1 MRHGTALIKV
11 EGRVSPMNFS
21 SLSSNEKLAVYGAI
35 AAIVGVLIA
44 SFLSGLTWFAL
55 LAGIGMLLV
64 IFLPQLSPGT
74 PLPGSKGSL
83 MFLIGLIGGVAAI
96 LALLGVVS
104 QLGSYLEFWPLQTL
118 FLLIAAAG
126 GLIMAWTGWLAFQAD
141 GGKFQLGTPTGAA
154 PRTVAAPPRADQP
167 TSSAPESTSGS
178 ADMGSEG
185 GPVVR
190 RDDEDTLRNP

>member
-1 MRHGTALIKV
+1 
-11 EGRVSPMNFS
+11 MNFS

-74 PLPGSKGSL
+74 QLPGSKGSL

-126 GLIMAWTGWLAFQAD
+126 GLIMAWTGWQAFQAD

-154 PRTVAAPPRADQP
+154 PRTVAPPPRADQSV
-167 TSSAPESTSGS
+167 SSAPASTSTGS
-178 ADMGSEG
+178 AEMGSEG

>member
-1 MRHGTALIKV
+1 
-11 EGRVSPMNFS
+11 MNFS

-55 LAGIGMLLV
+55 LAGIGMLIV
-64 IFLPQLSPGT
+64 IFLPQFSPGT
-74 PLPGSKGSL
+74 SLPGSKGSL
-83 MFLIGLIGGVAAI
+83 MFLIGLIGGIAAI

-104 QLGSYLEFWPLQTL
+104 QLGAYLEFWPLQTL

-126 GLIMAWTGWLAFQAD
+126 GLVMAWTGWQAFQAD
-141 GGKFQLGTPTGAA
+141 GGKFQLGTPTGAS
-154 PRTVAAPPRADQP
+154 PRTVAAPPPADTTVSSSP
-167 TSSAPESTSGS
+167 MSSAPSSTSVGS
-178 ADMGSEG
+178 SDMGSEG

-190 RDDEDTLRNP
+190 RDEDDTLRNP

>member
-1 MRHGTALIKV
+1 
-11 EGRVSPMNFS
+11 MNFS

-74 PLPGSKGSL
+74 QLPGSKGSL
-83 MFLIGLIGGVAAI
+83 MFLLGLIGGIAAI

-104 QLGSYLEFWPLQTL
+104 QLGAYLEFWPLQTL

-141 GGKFQLGTPTGAA
+141 GGKFQLGTPAGAT
-154 PRTVAAPPRADQP
+154 PRTIPPPPADP
-167 TSSAPESTSGS
+167 SASSSDPDTGYVSSAPASTSTGS

-185 GPVVR
+185 GPVER

>member
-1 MRHGTALIKV
+1 
-11 EGRVSPMNFS
+11 MNFS

-74 PLPGSKGSL
+74 QLPGSKGSL
-83 MFLIGLIGGVAAI
+83 MFLLGLIGGIAAI

-104 QLGSYLEFWPLQTL
+104 QLGAYLEFWPLQTL

-141 GGKFQLGTPTGAA
+141 GGKFQLGTPAGAT
-154 PRTVAAPPRADQP
+154 PRTLDTPRVDEPESSPAASMGVD
-167 TSSAPESTSGS
+167 SSAPPVSTSVGS
-178 ADMGSEG
+178 ADMSSEG

-190 RDDEDTLRNP
+190 RDDEDTFRNP

>member
-1 MRHGTALIKV
+1 
-11 EGRVSPMNFS
+11 MNFS

-104 QLGSYLEFWPLQTL
+104 QLGAYLEFWPLQTL

-154 PRTVAAPPRADQP
+154 PRTAVPPPPADQP
-167 TSSAPESTSGS
+167 VSSAPASTSAGS